1 VPLRSVADIPQ
12 RPANGGVSRSGWW
25 RRWRLRN
32 LLHQFRE
39 WIRHGRATRDP
50 RRISIY
56 RQRRETTSCGSTWGR
71 WKLTVHINS
80 ILKLAV
86 VSRETCLLAGEDIS
100 VIRSAIIRRHSREL
114 SNLALLFT
122 TNPIC
127 TDYWDAPG
135 VNVAD
140 IAESVLLGSDTS
152 SYLRRREFWDTY
164 LQKHQKYVMV
174 TLTDIWMDMNELG

>member
-1 VPLRSVADIPQ
+1 MPLRSVADIPQ
-12 RPANGGVSRSGWW
+12 RPANAGVSRSGWW

-39 WIRHGRATRDP
+39 WIRHGRATRDQ
-50 RRISIY
+50 RRISVY

-86 VSRETCLLAGEDIS
+86 VSREPCLLVWEDIS
-100 VIRSAIIRRHSREL
+100 LIRSAIIRRHSREI

-122 TNPIC
+122 TNSIC
-127 TDYWDAPG
+127 YWLLRCG
-135 VNVAD
+135 WRNVAD

-164 LQKHQKYVMV
+164 LQKH
-174 TLTDIWMDMNELG
+174 